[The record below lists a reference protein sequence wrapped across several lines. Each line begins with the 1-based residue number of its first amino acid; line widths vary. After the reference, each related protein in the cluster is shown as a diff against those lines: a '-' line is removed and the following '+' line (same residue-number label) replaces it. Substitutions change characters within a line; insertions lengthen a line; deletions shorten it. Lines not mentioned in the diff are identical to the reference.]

1 MVGAAAAG
9 DPLHLRVELA
19 RELVVVQ
26 QLLADLNLAQRRH
39 DDLPLPALQAHT
51 PVSLGWLGSFGREW
65 KGRTTVKYLAMQ
77 LGPLP
82 FASIRPVR
90 VLVSTFP
97 SPPPQEWLM

>member
-39 DDLPLPALQAHT
+39 DDLTLTALRQHPLCEPRL
-51 PVSLGWLGSFGREW
+51 VGSWSEW
-65 KGRTTVKYLAMQ
+65 QGRTTVKYLAMQ

-82 FASIRPVR
+82 LASIRPVR